1 MCLLILLSQLDLA
14 WKSLVLLNQC
24 ISNRNPLAMPPQR
37 LVFLLQAI
45 RKWFDNVE
53 DEDEVPLDHLARV
66 RSQYLKLLSHMTP
79 ALLEIPGS
87 HWDYILS
94 TVQEWLMLHD
104 VESPG
109 AAVVVYEALSLFS
122 MLKDC
127 SEENEDLRTAFS
139 EYNLAIQDTLFDL
152 LIAEQ
157 CKSCVTNCFSCEKL
171 LADEFS

>member
-1 MCLLILLSQLDLA
+1 
-14 WKSLVLLNQC
+14 
-24 ISNRNPLAMPPQR
+24 MPPQR
-37 LVFLLQAI
+37 LVFLLQSI
-45 RKWFDNVE
+45 RKWFDR
-53 DEDEVPLDHLARV
+53 DENAIEAPSDHLSRV
-66 RSQYLKLLSHMTP
+66 RGQYLKLLSHMTP

-87 HWDYILS
+87 HWQYILS
-94 TVQEWLMLHD
+94 TVQEWLMLYD

-127 SEENEDLRTAFS
+127 SDENEDLSTAFA

-157 CKSCVTNCFSCEKL
+157 CKFSSTLFCYEKPCLRFVYSCEVFKT
-171 LADEFS
+171 